1 MVSGRSREEQERIEM
16 SQVATSRFPE
26 LADALGER
34 YTESIFERAFYR
46 RDLAAVPPLLEKLL
60 ARTMPHAVACARNAD
75 DVATVVR
82 YASAHHLPITPRA
95 AATTVCWNSVP
106 TRGGLVVD
114 LNNLRGLASINEER
128 LTATVQ
134 SATRWGELEAALNRR
149 GYATLSY
156 PSSAPAATIG
166 GWVSMEGFGIGSLK
180 YGGLAQQLKR
190 LEIVLPNGEISH
202 ATPESNPPLSWF
214 VQAEGM
220 LGIITQVELAIRPK
234 PNVVSNH
241 LLAFPDLVV
250 LQRAV
255 VALVAATPTPYTIH
269 FSDATH
275 LRLLSQA
282 GFPPATEK
290 PLLAVTFDGNA
301 RQVKD
306 GAQILKSIVAD
317 FGGAMLDDD
326 LAGLEWVERFASL
339 RVKRAGPTLLGAEA
353 WLPLDK
359 LAEYTADLARLAN
372 AQRVPIATYG
382 TVVTPT
388 MATVMSVFPSDESQA
403 LSYVLDLSVTKK
415 IHDAAFRHDGR
426 PYGIGFW
433 NAPYLRRAFAPREL
447 TDRFARKRQLDPL
460 SIMNPD
466 KVYKTAFLLSP
477 MFFNLGMDAL
487 SWSRRE
493 WSTSR

>member
-1 MVSGRSREEQERIEM
+1 M
-16 SQVATSRFPE
+16 SQVATLRFPE

-46 RDLAAVPPLLEKLL
+46 RDLAAVPSLLETLL
-60 ARTMPHAVACARNAD
+60 ARTLPHAVACARNAD
-75 DVATVVR
+75 DVTTVVR

-95 AATTVCWNSVP
+95 AATTVYWNSVP

-114 LNNLRGLASINEER
+114 LNQLRGLVSINEER

-134 SATRWGELEAALNRR
+134 SATRWGELEATLNRR

-156 PSSAPAATIG
+156 PSSAPSATIG

-180 YGGLAQQLKR
+180 YGRLAQQLKR
-190 LEIVLPNGEISH
+190 LEVVLPNGEISH

-214 VQAEGM
+214 VQAEGT

-241 LLAFPDLVV
+241 LLAFSDLTA
-250 LQRAV
+250 LQRAML
-255 VALVAATPTPYTIH
+255 ALATSTPTAYNIH
-269 FSDATH
+269 FSDVAH
-275 LRLLSQA
+275 LRLLRQA
-282 GFPPATEK
+282 GFPSATEK
-290 PLLAVTFDGNA
+290 PLLAITFDGSA
-301 RQVKD
+301 QQVAA
-306 GAQILKSIVAD
+306 GAQTLKNVVASCDGEILNDS
-317 FGGAMLDDD
+317 
-326 LAGLEWVERFASL
+326 LAGLEWVDRFASL
-339 RVKRAGPTLLGAEA
+339 RLKRAGPTLLGAEA
-353 WLPLDK
+353 WLPLSK
-359 LAEYTADLARLAN
+359 LADYITDLARLAD

-388 MATVMSVFPSDESQA
+388 TATVLSVFLSDETRTIN
-403 LSYVLDLSVTKK
+403 YILDLSLTKK
-415 IHDAAFRHDGR
+415 IYDVAFRYGGR

-433 NAPYLRRAFAPREL
+433 NAPYLHRTCTPQEL
-447 TDRFARKRQLDPL
+447 MERFARKRQLDPL
-460 SIMNPD
+460 NIMNPD

-487 SWSRRE
+487 SWLRRA

>member
-1 MVSGRSREEQERIEM
+1 
-16 SQVATSRFPE
+16 
-26 LADALGER
+26 
-34 YTESIFERAFYR
+34 
-46 RDLAAVPPLLEKLL
+46 
-60 ARTMPHAVACARNAD
+60 
-75 DVATVVR
+75 
-82 YASAHHLPITPRA
+82 
-95 AATTVCWNSVP
+95 
-106 TRGGLVVD
+106 
-114 LNNLRGLASINEER
+114 
-128 LTATVQ
+128 
-134 SATRWGELEAALNRR
+134 
-149 GYATLSY
+149 
-156 PSSAPAATIG
+156 
-166 GWVSMEGFGIGSLK
+166 
-180 YGGLAQQLKR
+180 
-190 LEIVLPNGEISH
+190 
-202 ATPESNPPLSWF
+202 
-214 VQAEGM
+214 M

-241 LLAFPDLVV
+241 LLAFSDLTA
-250 LQRAV
+250 LQRAML
-255 VALVAATPTPYTIH
+255 ALATSTPIPYNIH
-269 FSDATH
+269 FSDVAH

-306 GAQILKSIVAD
+306 GAQILKNIVAD

-359 LAEYTADLARLAN
+359 LADYTADLARLAD

-388 MATVMSVFPSDESQA
+388 MATVMSVFPSDEGQA

-433 NAPYLRRAFAPREL
+433 NAPYLRRAFTPREL
-447 TDRFARKRQLDPL
+447 AERLARKRQLDPL
-460 SIMNPD
+460 NIMNPD
-466 KVYKTAFLLSP
+466 KTYKTAFLLSP

-487 SWSRRE
+487 SWLRRA